1 MCTLRSIR
9 KRACRAAQRVALCG
23 WILAFVMGVQGW
35 SLGGS
40 GLHAG
45 AGRSMW
51 TPCGSAMCA
60 CPPETLA
67 AHTGH
72 APRVAAE
79 TFACCP
85 LEQAAA
91 SDADGPEAGS
101 GGGVPLFVAFGHE
114 RRDENHASPAP
125 ESLVLQLPPAAT
137 RLERLD
143 LETGRLDVCV
153 PRLAASASLDVP
165 APPPRA

>member
-9 KRACRAAQRVALCG
+9 KKACRAAERVALCG
-23 WILAFVMGVQGW
+23 WILAFVIGVQGW

-40 GLHAG
+40 ALHAG

-67 AHTGH
+67 LHTGH
-72 APRVAAE
+72 PQHAAAE
-79 TFACCP
+79 TLACCP
-85 LEQAAA
+85 LGEAAAA
-91 SDADGPEAGS
+91 SEREKIAATGS
-101 GGGVPLFVAFGHE
+101 GQPFFVAFGHE
-114 RRDENHASPAP
+114 RRDENNTAPIP
-125 ESLVLQLPPAAT
+125 ESLVLQLPPAET
-137 RLERLD
+137 RLVGVDR
-143 LETGRLDVCV
+143 ETGRLDVCR
-153 PRLAASASLDVP
+153 PRLAASATLEVP